1 MVIRWRSILGG
12 KGRSLILFAVFF
24 LTAGFAFENYF
35 LLYFAILLLFST
47 IISLPLFH
55 YKLNIEELRVHREL
69 EKEKVFRD
77 DFVHIKVV
85 IENMGRNSFDF
96 LEIRD
101 NYNPQLF
108 RQILGEHFISTRIG
122 PKDVVKFSYVLE
134 PKVRGEYA
142 LGPLSIIVKDRLG
155 FNSVERIVPDSV
167 TDILIYPPYEDIKRI
182 EILGSKRSLQ
192 LNYGLQRSKQKGLGS
207 EFYGMRKYVFGDQ
220 FRLIDW
226 KASARHQKLIVKE
239 FEDERDVTVMILVDS
254 SETMAGG
261 AIENTKFEYAV
272 RACMLL
278 TKVAITRRD
287 NVGVFT
293 FSDKK
298 NFKFLKPGGGDDHF
312 YQVLDFIARVK
323 PEGKCKMAEAM
334 YYFTRRFQK
343 RSLIFII
350 SDLEAN
356 PKEIT
361 EAMKKLIPFNHT
373 VIVIN
378 PFSPWFE
385 IHEIDLSSTDKALA
399 EAISE
404 EMMEHILTIR
414 QGTRNMGINVISCG
428 PDDMMNQ
435 VMGKYMEAKKKGSA
449 Y

>member
-1 MVIRWRSILGG
+1 MNV
-12 KGRSLILFAVFF
+12 
-24 LTAGFAFENYF
+24 
-35 LLYFAILLLFST
+35 
-47 IISLPLFH
+47 
-55 YKLNIEELRVHREL
+55 EELRVHREL
-69 EKEKVFRD
+69 EKEKVFKD
-77 DFVHIKVV
+77 DFVHVKVV
-85 IENMGRNSFDF
+85 IENIGRNSFDY

-101 NYNPQLF
+101 NFNPQLF
-108 RQILGEHFISTRIG
+108 RLILGENFISTRIG
-122 PKDVVKFSYVLE
+122 PKATVRFSYVLE

-155 FNSVERIVPDSV
+155 FNSLERIVPNSV
-167 TDILIYPPYEDIKRI
+167 TDILVYPPYEDIKRI

-226 KASARHQKLIVKE
+226 KASARTQTLIVKE
-239 FEDERDVTVMILVDS
+239 FESERDITVMILVDS
-254 SETMAGG
+254 SSSMAGG
-261 AIENTKFEYAV
+261 AIENTKFEFAI

-278 TKVAITRRD
+278 TKVALTRRD
-287 NVGVFT
+287 SVGVFT

-298 NFKFLKPGGGDDHF
+298 NLKFLKPGSSEDHF
-312 YQVLDFIARVK
+312 YQVLDFVARVK
-323 PEGKCKMAEAM
+323 PEGKCRIFEAID
-334 YYFTRRFQK
+334 YFIRRFQK

-350 SDLEAN
+350 SDLEADD
-356 PKEIT
+356 KEVTQAI
-361 EAMKKLIPFNHT
+361 KKLIPFNHT
-373 VIVIN
+373 VIIIN

-404 EMMEHILTIR
+404 EMMEHILKIK
-414 QGTRNMGINVISCG
+414 QELRNLGINIITVA
-428 PDDMMNQ
+428 PDNMMGEVLNN
-435 VMGKYMEAKKKGSA
+435 YMEAKKKGRA

>member
-1 MVIRWRSILGG
+1 M
-12 KGRSLILFAVFF
+12 FAVFF
-24 LTAGFAFENYF
+24 ITAGFAFVNYF
-35 LLYFAILLLFST
+35 LLYFGILLLFST
-47 IISLPLFH
+47 IISLPIFH
-55 YKLNIEELRVHREL
+55 YKLNVEELIVHREL
-69 EKEKVFRD
+69 EKEKVFKD

-85 IENMGRNSFDF
+85 IENIGRNGFDF

-108 RQILGEHFISTRIG
+108 RLILGENFISTRIG
-122 PKDVVKFSYVLE
+122 PKNTVKFSYVLE

-142 LGPLSIIVKDRLG
+142 IGPLSIIVKDRLG
-155 FNSVERIVPDSV
+155 FNSLERIVPDSV

-192 LNYGLQRSKQKGLGS
+192 LNYGVQRSKQKGLGS

-239 FEDERDVTVMILVDS
+239 YESERDVTVMVLVDS

-261 AIENTKFEYAV
+261 AIENTKFEYAI

-278 TKVAITRRD
+278 TKVALTRRD

-298 NFKFLKPGGGDDHF
+298 NFNFLKPNGGEEHF
-312 YQVLDFIARVK
+312 YQVLDFVARVK
-323 PEGKCKMAEAM
+323 PEGKCKVVEAIDH
-334 YYFTRRFQK
+334 FTRRFQK
-343 RSLIFII
+343 RSLVFLIT
-350 SDLEAN
+350 DLESN
-356 PKEIT
+356 PKEIS
-361 EAMKKLIPFNHT
+361 EAIRKLMPFNHT
-373 VIVIN
+373 VIIIN

-404 EMMEHILTIR
+404 EMMEHILLIR
-414 QGTRNMGINVISCG
+414 QSVRNVGVSIVTCG

-435 VMGKYMEAKKKGSA
+435 LLRNYMDAKKKGKA
-449 Y
+449 F

>member
-1 MVIRWRSILGG
+1 M
-12 KGRSLILFAVFF
+12 
-24 LTAGFAFENYF
+24 
-35 LLYFAILLLFST
+35 
-47 IISLPLFH
+47 
-55 YKLNIEELRVHREL
+55 EELRVHREL
-69 EKEKVFRD
+69 EKEKVFKD
-77 DFVHIKVV
+77 DFVHIKVI
-85 IENMGRNSFDF
+85 IENAGRNSFDF

-108 RQILGEHFISTRIG
+108 RLILGENHISTRIG
-122 PKDVVKFSYVLE
+122 PKEMVKFSYVLE

-167 TDILIYPPYEDIKRI
+167 TDILVYPPYEDIKRI

-207 EFYGMRKYVFGDQ
+207 EFYGMRKYVYGDQ

-226 KASARHQKLIVKE
+226 KASARTQKLIVKE
-239 FEDERDVTVMILVDS
+239 FEDERDVTVMIIVDS

-261 AIENTKFEYAV
+261 AIENTKFEYAI

-278 TKVAITRRD
+278 TKVALTRRD

-298 NFKFLKPGGGDDHF
+298 NFKFLKPNSGEDHF
-312 YQVLDFIARVK
+312 YQVLDFVARVK
-323 PEGKCKMAEAM
+323 PEGKCRFVESMDF
-334 YYFTRRFQK
+334 FTRRFQK
-343 RSLIFII
+343 RSLIFVI
-350 SDLEAN
+350 SDLEAD

-361 EAMKKLIPFNHT
+361 QAIKKLIPFNHT
-373 VIVIN
+373 VIIIN

-404 EMMEHILTIR
+404 AMMEHILTIR
-414 QGTRNMGINVISCG
+414 QTIRNLGVNLITCG
-428 PDDMMNQ
+428 PDDIMNQ
-435 VMGKYMEAKKKGSA
+435 VLGNYMEAKKKGRA

>member
-1 MVIRWRSILGG
+1 MLGG
-12 KGRSLILFAVFF
+12 KGRTLVLFSVFF

-35 LLYFAILLLFST
+35 LIYFAILLIFST
-47 IISLPLFH
+47 VVSLPLF
-55 YKLNIEELRVHREL
+55 YYQMNIEELRVYREL
-69 EKEKVFRD
+69 EKEKVFKD
-77 DFVHIKVV
+77 DFVHVKVIV
-85 IENMGRNSFDF
+85 ENTGKSSFDF

-101 NYNPQLF
+101 YYSPQLF
-108 RQILGEHFISTRIG
+108 RLVLGENYISTRIG
-122 PKDVVKFSYVLE
+122 PKKIIKFSYILE
-134 PKVRGEYA
+134 PKVRGEYP
-142 LGPLSIIVKDRLG
+142 LGPLSLTVKDRLG
-155 FNSVERIVPDSV
+155 FNSVERVVPDSV
-167 TDILIYPPYEDIKRI
+167 SDILVYPPYEDIKRI
-182 EILGSKRSLQ
+182 EILGSKRSLN
-192 LNYGLQRSKQKGLGS
+192 LNYGQQRSKLKGLGS

-239 FEDERDVTVMILVDS
+239 FESERDVTVMILVDS
-254 SETMAGG
+254 SNSMAGG
-261 AIENTKFEYAV
+261 AIENTKFEYAI

-278 TKVAITRRD
+278 TKVALTRKD

-298 NFKFLKPGGGDDHF
+298 NFNFLKPGSGDDHF
-312 YQVLDFIARVK
+312 YKVLDFVAKVK
-323 PEGKCKMAEAM
+323 PQGKSRFAEAM
-334 YYFTRRFQK
+334 GFLNKRFQK

-356 PKEIT
+356 VKEIGQ
-361 EAMKKLIPFNHT
+361 AIRKLVTFNHT
-373 VIVIN
+373 LILIN

-404 EMMEHILTIR
+404 EMMEHI
-414 QGTRNMGINVISCG
+414 TRLKQEVRNLGVNIITVG
-428 PDDMMNQ
+428 PDDMMKQ
-435 VMGKYMEAKKKGSA
+435 VLGNYIEAKKKGSA